1 MIDLRRIRYFVVL
14 AEELHFGRAAERL
27 SISQPPLSQQIRV
40 LEQEF
45 ELQLFVRTNRR
56 VELTQAGTDLLPEA
70 RRLLAQ
76 AERLS
81 SVALRAQLG
90 ELGRSW
96 TCLKT
101 RWSSSYRRVI
111 RLGNRKPRYR
121 YRFWLA
127 SLSLCIRERSAPECT
142 IRLLSSASG
151 PGSCPT
157 LLKRRAR
164 RRPF

>member
-14 AEELHFGRAAERL
+14 AEELHFARAAERL
-27 SISQPPLSQQIRV
+27 AISQPPLSQQIRV

-81 SVALRAQLG
+81 SVARRAQLG
-90 ELGRSW
+90 EFGELRIVF
-96 TCLKT
+96 TP
-101 RWSSSYRRVI
+101 SSAFSSFFS
-111 RLGNRKPRYR
+111 RKPSWNSVAGSGTCICHYR
-121 YRFWLA
+121 
-127 SLSLCIRERSAPECT
+127 
-142 IRLLSSASG
+142 
-151 PGSCPT
+151 
-157 LLKRRAR
+157 K
-164 RRPF
+164 

>member
-27 SISQPPLSQQIRV
+27 AISQPPLSQQIRV

-81 SVALRAQLG
+81 SVARQRRQL
-90 ELGRSW
+90 
-96 TCLKT
+96 
-101 RWSSSYRRVI
+101 
-111 RLGNRKPRYR
+111 
-121 YRFWLA
+121 FF
-127 SLSLCIRERSAPECT
+127 
-142 IRLLSSASG
+142 
-151 PGSCPT
+151 
-157 LLKRRAR
+157 RAR
-164 RRPF
+164 TRDPVRRYSRGSGSSWRTAASQRHSE

>member
-1 MIDLRRIRYFVVL
+1 MIDLRRIRHFVVL

-27 SISQPPLSQQIRV
+27 AISQPPLSQQIRV

-81 SVALRAQLG
+81 SVARRAAAAF
-90 ELGRSW
+90 
-96 TCLKT
+96 C
-101 RWSSSYRRVI
+101 SSSY
-111 RLGNRKPRYR
+111 
-121 YRFWLA
+121 
-127 SLSLCIRERSAPECT
+127 APPSEA
-142 IRLLSSASG
+142 I
-151 PGSCPT
+151 
-157 LLKRRAR
+157 
-164 RRPF
+164 